1 MNLASF
7 SLFGGRRADVVLATL
22 VVATVAMM
30 IVPMPTALLDLCIA
44 LNLTLGVLLVATS
57 LYLRDVLSFAAF
69 PTLLLLAT
77 LYRLALNVSS
87 TRLILLQADAGRV
100 IEAFGSFVVRGDYLV
115 GALVFIVLTL
125 VQFIVIARG
134 AERVAEVGARF
145 SLDAMPGKQMAIDA
159 DLRAGSLSAESAR
172 VQRKKLERE
181 SQLYGALDG
190 AMKFVKGDAIAG
202 IVITLVNVVGGVSLG
217 VFARGLPLTESLKV
231 YGLLTIG
238 DGLVTQIPALL
249 SATSAGLVVTRVAAA
264 DGESSLGREIAAQL
278 FGDPRVL
285 TIGALLLFVLAVV
298 PELPAVPFA
307 LASGLCALLAVRA
320 ARSARREADLSS
332 FGSHADAPA
341 STQAALVRPELLAIE
356 LSADLAE
363 RLLPRGNPT
372 PALSRALDETRA
384 TLLRQ
389 LGIGLVSPALRSAR
403 ELAPTTF
410 RLLWRELPDAPRT
423 LPAELAPERA
433 LADEL
438 RSLAYARAEDCVG
451 IEEVQRM
458 LDAVERERP
467 ALVRLTVPRMI
478 SLPLLSQVLKVLV
491 RERVSVRWLSEILE
505 AVAPLAEKEPRPE
518 LLAEHAR
525 RALARRISSG
535 LAPDG
540 TLATLRLSPAVE
552 EAIDDAIKHDGTREW
567 LALAPALAEEI
578 VAEIAAAH
586 QRMEG
591 PHALVTRSVLRRH
604 VRTLLQDSVP
614 SLAVVCPEELSP
626 ALQLVAKATVGP

>member
-1 MNLASF
+1 MRSALLGSLA
-7 SLFGGRRADVVLATL
+7 GRRADVALAAL
-22 VVATVAMM
+22 VVAMVAMM
-30 IVPMPTALLDLCIA
+30 IVPLPTPLLDLCIA
-44 LNLTLGVLLVATS
+44 LNLTLGVLLVATA
-57 LYLRDVLSFAAF
+57 LYMRDLLSFAAF

-100 IEAFGSFVVRGDYLV
+100 IDAFGSFVVRGDYVV
-115 GALVFIVLTL
+115 GALVFVVLTL

-145 SLDAMPGKQMAIDA
+145 SLDAMPGKQLAIDA
-159 DLRAGSLSAESAR
+159 DLRAGSLSAEGAR
-172 VQRKKLERE
+172 ALRKKLERE

-202 IVITLVNVVGGVSLG
+202 IVITLVNVLGGVSLG
-217 VFARGLPLTESLKV
+217 VFARGLELTDSLKL

-264 DGESSLGREIAAQL
+264 DGESSLGREIATQL
-278 FGDPRVL
+278 FGDARVL
-285 TIGALLLFVLAVV
+285 AIGMLLLLALTLMPGLPALPFGIACALCAVLA
-298 PELPAVPFA
+298 L
-307 LASGLCALLAVRA
+307 RA
-320 ARSARREADLSS
+320 ARRARLEPADDL
-332 FGSHADAPA
+332 A
-341 STQAALVRPELLAIE
+341 RPEVRERPEPLVLE
-356 LSADLAE
+356 LGRTLAE
-363 RLLPRGNPT
+363 RLLPHGATSPVLAAALDQVRARLGRELGVTLST
-372 PALSRALDETRA
+372 PALRAA
-384 TLLRQ
+384 SQ
-389 LGIGLVSPALRSAR
+389 
-403 ELAPTTF
+403 LAPNAF
-410 RLLWRELPDAPRT
+410 RWLWRELPDAPCT
-423 LPAELAPERA
+423 VPAGTAPERA
-433 LADEL
+433 LADAL
-438 RSLAYARAEDCVG
+438 LSLASARAEDCVG

-505 AVAPLAEKEPRPE
+505 AVAPLAEQEPRAE

-525 RALARRISSG
+525 KALSRRISSG
-535 LAPDG
+535 LAPAG
-540 TLATLRLSPAVE
+540 TLTTLRLSPAAE

-567 LALAPALAEEI
+567 LALAPGLAEEI

-586 QRMEG
+586 RLLEE

-614 SLAVVCPEELSP
+614 SLPVVCPEELSP

>member
-1 MNLASF
+1 MKRWPASPF
-7 SLFGGRRADVVLATL
+7 AGRRADVALAVL
-22 VVATVAMM
+22 VVAMVAMM
-30 IVPMPTALLDLCIA
+30 IVPMPTPLLDLCIA
-44 LNLTLGVLLVATS
+44 LNLTLGVLLVATA

-100 IEAFGSFVVRGDYLV
+100 IDAFGSFVVRGDYVV
-115 GALVFIVLTL
+115 GALVFVVLTL

-145 SLDAMPGKQMAIDA
+145 SLDAMPGKQLAIDA
-159 DLRAGSLSAESAR
+159 DLRAGSLSAEGAR
-172 VQRKKLERE
+172 VLRKKLERE

-202 IVITLVNVVGGVSLG
+202 IVITLVNVLGGVSLG
-217 VFARGLPLTESLKV
+217 VFARGLELTQSLKL

-278 FGDPRVL
+278 FGDARVL
-285 TIGALLLFVLAVV
+285 TIGALLLSVLALV
-298 PELPAVPFA
+298 PELPMLPFGTA
-307 LASGLCALLAVRA
+307 AGLCGLLALRA
-320 ARSARREADLSS
+320 SRRARLEPDDAFAR
-332 FGSHADAPA
+332 P
-341 STQAALVRPELLAIE
+341 QAAERPEPLSVE
-356 LSADLAE
+356 LGGALAE
-363 RLLPRGNPT
+363 RLLPRGVASQ
-372 PALSRALDETRA
+372 ALLEALDAARA
-384 TLLRQ
+384 RLVRELGVTLAA
-389 LGIGLVSPALRSAR
+389 PALRASSQ
-403 ELAPTTF
+403 LAPNAF
-410 RLLWRELPDAPRT
+410 RWLWRELPDAPRAV
-423 LPAELAPERA
+423 PAGQAPEPAVADA
-433 LADEL
+433 LLEL
-438 RSLAYARAEDCVG
+438 TYARAEDCVG

-467 ALVRLTVPRMI
+467 VLVRLTVPRMI

-505 AVAPLAEKEPRPE
+505 AVAPLAEQEPRAE

-525 RALARRISSG
+525 RALSRRISSG
-535 LAPDG
+535 LAPAG
-540 TLATLRLSPAVE
+540 TLCTLRLSPAAE
-552 EAIDDAIKHDGTREW
+552 EAIDDAIKRDGGREW
-567 LALAPALAEEI
+567 LALSPGLAEEI
-578 VAEIAAAH
+578 VTEVAAAH
-586 QRMEG
+586 RRIEE

-604 VRTLLQDSVP
+604 IRTLLQDSVP
-614 SLAVVCPEELSP
+614 ALAVVCPEELSP

>member
-1 MNLASF
+1 MKRWLASPF
-7 SLFGGRRADVVLATL
+7 DGRRADVALAAL
-22 VVATVAMM
+22 VVAMVAMM
-30 IVPMPTALLDLCIA
+30 IVPMPTPLLDLCIA
-44 LNLTLGVLLVATS
+44 LNLTLGVLLVATA

-100 IEAFGSFVVRGDYLV
+100 IDAFGSFVVRGDYVV
-115 GALVFIVLTL
+115 GALVFVVLTL

-145 SLDAMPGKQMAIDA
+145 SLDAMPGKQLAIDA
-159 DLRAGSLSAESAR
+159 DLRAGSLSAEGAR
-172 VQRKKLERE
+172 VLRKKLERE

-202 IVITLVNVVGGVSLG
+202 IVITLVNVLGGVSLG
-217 VFARGLPLTESLKV
+217 VFARGLELTQSLKL

-249 SATSAGLVVTRVAAA
+249 SATSAGLVVTRVASA
-264 DGESSLGREIAAQL
+264 DGDGSLGREIAAQL
-278 FGDPRVL
+278 FGDARVL
-285 TIGALLLFVLAVV
+285 TIGALLLSVLALV
-298 PELPAVPFA
+298 PELPMLPFGVA
-307 LASGLCALLAVRA
+307 AGLCGVLALRA
-320 ARSARREADLSS
+320 SRRARLEPDAAFAR
-332 FGSHADAPA
+332 P
-341 STQAALVRPELLAIE
+341 QAMERPEPLTVE
-356 LSADLAE
+356 LGSALAE
-363 RLLPRGNPT
+363 RLLPRGVASQ
-372 PALSRALDETRA
+372 ALLEALEAARARLVRELGV
-384 TLLRQ
+384 TLAA
-389 LGIGLVSPALRSAR
+389 PALRASTQ
-403 ELAPTTF
+403 LAPNAF
-410 RLLWRELPDAPRT
+410 RWLWRELPDVPRAV
-423 LPAELAPERA
+423 PAGQAPEPAVAAA
-433 LADEL
+433 LLE
-438 RSLAYARAEDCVG
+438 LAYARAEDCVG

-505 AVAPLAEKEPRPE
+505 AVAPLAEQEPRAE

-525 RALARRISSG
+525 RALSRRISSG
-535 LAPDG
+535 LAPAG
-540 TLATLRLSPAVE
+540 TLCTLRLSPAAE
-552 EAIDDAIKHDGTREW
+552 EAIDDALKRDGAREW
-567 LALAPALAEEI
+567 LALSPGLAEEI
-578 VAEIAAAH
+578 VTEIAAAH
-586 QRMEG
+586 RRIEE

-604 VRTLLQDSVP
+604 IRTLLQDSVP